1 MEKLFAVCAPGLEPF
16 TALELGRL
24 GLIDGHPPQSE
35 NFPIEKGPP
44 DDRQVPR
51 PASGGMGGELQS
63 GGIEFQGSLHDVYRA
78 NLHLRTA
85 SRVLVRLGE
94 FYASAFPEL
103 RRKASRLLWENY
115 LAPERPIALRVTS
128 KKSRLYHE
136 AAVAERV
143 AGAIADRLGKPPP
156 AQKYRED
163 SGTDLPQLIVVRIV
177 DNLCTISMDSS
188 GALLHRRG
196 YRLATAKAPLRE
208 TLASAMVMASGWDT
222 LSPFLDPFC
231 GSGTIPIEAALL
243 ARRVPAGYSRR
254 FAFMDWPHFD
264 SKSWDELLADARKAI
279 ASDIPKIIAS
289 DRDAGAIQAAQ
300 GNAERAGV
308 ADCIEF
314 SRKAISAI
322 DPPPGPGWVVT
333 NPPYGVR
340 LRKTNDLRNLYAQLG
355 KVLRTRCLGWRVTV
369 LCDRIQLIRSTG
381 LEFEKGISLMNGGLK
396 VRLLRSLVNS

>member
-16 TALELGRL
+16 TALELDRL
-24 GLIDGHPPQSE
+24 GLSGSHPPQSE
-35 NFPIEKGPP
+35 NFPTEKGAP
-44 DDRQVPR
+44 DDQQVPR

-136 AAVAERV
+136 GAVAERV

-156 AQKYRED
+156 VQKYNED
-163 SGTDLPQLIVVRIV
+163 SGTDLPQLVVVRIV

-243 ARRVPAGYSRR
+243 AKSLPPGYSRR
-254 FAFMDWPHFD
+254 FAFMDWPQFD
-264 SKSWDELLADARKAI
+264 SKSWDELLAHAGKAI

-300 GNAERAGV
+300 ANAERAGV

-322 DPPPGPGWVVT
+322 DPPPGPGRVVT

-340 LRKTNDLRNLYAQLG
+340 LKKTNDLRNLYAQLG
-355 KVLRTRCLGWRVTV
+355 KVLRTRCPGWRVTI
-369 LCDRIQLIRSTG
+369 LCDRVQLIRSTG
-381 LEFEKGISLMNGGLK
+381 LEFDRGIFVMNGGLK
-396 VRLLRSLVNS
+396 VRLLRGLVKS

>member
-1 MEKLFAVCAPGLEPF
+1 MEKLFAVCAPGLGPF
-16 TALELGRL
+16 TALELDQL
-24 GLIDGHPPQSE
+24 GLMGSHPPRSE
-35 NFPIEKGPP
+35 NFPTEKGPP
-44 DDRQVPR
+44 D
-51 PASGGMGGELQS
+51 ES

-78 NLHLRTA
+78 NLYLRTA

-94 FYASAFPEL
+94 FYASAFAEL
-103 RRKASRLLWENY
+103 RRKAGYLLWENY
-115 LAPERPIALRVTS
+115 LAPERPIALRVTC

-143 AGAIADRLGKPPP
+143 AGAIEDRLGKPLP

-163 SGTDLPQLIVVRIV
+163 LGTDLPQLIVVRIV

-208 TLASAMVMASGWDT
+208 TIASGMVMASGWNMT
-222 LSPFLDPFC
+222 SPLLDPFC
-231 GSGTIPIEAALL
+231 GSGTIPIEAAQL

-264 SKSWDELLADARKAI
+264 SKFWKELLAHAGKAI

-300 GNAERAGV
+300 ANAERAGV

-314 SRKAISAI
+314 SRRAISAI
-322 DPPPGPGWVVT
+322 NPPPDPGWVVT

-340 LRKTNDLRNLYAQLG
+340 LKKTNDLRNLYAQVG
-355 KVLRTRCLGWRVTV
+355 KVLRTRCPGWRVTM
-369 LCDRIQLIRSTG
+369 LCDRVQIIRSTG
-381 LEFEKGISLMNGGLK
+381 LEFDQGISVMNGGLK
-396 VRLLRSLVNS
+396 VRLVRCLVNS